1 MRAMRPAGT
10 PLHTVNGRGQD
21 HLWVSLP
28 AQTPFEDDGRSATWQ
43 RRKYRLS
50 LATGVPERGSLTL
63 ASGHPGRRSWSAG
76 GTRATNREGRYYKIG
91 RVKQD
96 DVYLQTANVVA
107 SEPIKES
114 GGTRYVAPEGRVL
127 VGRSHRGDET
137 GTTRSYHAQVLDKW
151 GQPLTVV
158 HGTWSN
164 SQKESS
170 SSFEAPAN

>member
-1 MRAMRPAGT
+1 M
-10 PLHTVNGRGQD
+10 
-21 HLWVSLP
+21 
-28 AQTPFEDDGRSATWQ
+28 
-43 RRKYRLS
+43 
-50 LATGVPERGSLTL
+50 
-63 ASGHPGRRSWSAG
+63 
-76 GTRATNREGRYYKIG
+76 
-91 RVKQD
+91 
-96 DVYLQTANVVA
+96 YLQTANVVA

-170 SSFEAPAN
+170 SSFEAPANQVLVGRWHTGDENGTTEYLTATLYSSAPATCESLIEAASTGP